1 MTQGCC
7 VSSTRRV
14 KMRLLSFDE
23 CQVAGGGLEKCE
35 MSEPTKVQ
43 MAVLVLVSPVMG
55 VAALA
60 TYWAHRDC

>member
-1 MTQGCC
+1 M
-7 VSSTRRV
+7 RV
-14 KMRLLSFDE
+14 LSCDE

-43 MAVLVLVSPVMG
+43 MVLLVVVSPVMG

-60 TYWAHRDC
+60 AYWAHRDC